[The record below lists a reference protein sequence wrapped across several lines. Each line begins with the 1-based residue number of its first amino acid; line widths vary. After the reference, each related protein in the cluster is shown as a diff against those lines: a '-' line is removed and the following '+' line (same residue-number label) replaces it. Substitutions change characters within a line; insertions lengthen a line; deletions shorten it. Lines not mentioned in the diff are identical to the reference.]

1 MQQTLRHQH
10 TAFQAFFGKRARYPR
25 FKSRRGQSATT
36 PGRRSG
42 GATGELTLA
51 KTATPLRFAWSW
63 PDIDPAT
70 LDPTTVTVSRDPAGR
85 WFVTL
90 HADVPE
96 PAPLPSTGETVGV
109 DLGLTDFLVLST
121 GERIPH
127 PRHMD
132 RTRNGLKR
140 YQRILARP
148 AAWLEEPRQSHA
160 EGGSAPREGRGRP
173 RDFLHQ
179 TSTDLVR
186 RFDGIAVEDLAV
198 KNMGKR
204 SLAKSI
210 SRTGWGEFR
219 EFLTYKAERYR
230 RTLAVVDRWYPSSKT
245 CSVCGHLLASLS
257 LGTRQWSCPA
267 CGTRHDRDLNAAKNI
282 KTAGG
287 LPVGLPV
294 EAMSDSKGP
303 PFCNRRRNRN
313 PRL

>member
-1 MQQTLRHQH
+1 M
-10 TAFQAFFGKRARYPR
+10 
-25 FKSRRGQSATT
+25 
-36 PGRRSG
+36 
-42 GATGELTLA
+42 
-51 KTATPLRFAWSW
+51 WSW

-70 LDPTTVTVSRDPAGR
+70 VDPTTVTVSRDPDGR

-96 PAPLPSTGETVGV
+96 PAPLPCTGETVGV

-132 RTRNGLKR
+132 RYEKRLKR
-140 YQRILARP
+140 YQRILARKQRGSKNR
-148 AAWLEEPRQSHA
+148 AKAKRKVARHHA
-160 EGGSAPREGRGRP
+160 KVADAR
-173 RDFLHQ
+173 RDFLHK

-198 KNMGKR
+198 KNMGKMR

-219 EFLTYKAERYR
+219 EFLTYKAERYG

-257 LGTRQWSCPA
+257 LHTTLVLSQLRHPA
-267 CGTRHDRDLNAAKNI
+267 RPGFERREEHQDRRRAAGGCLWRRCQTARVRPSA
-282 KTAGG
+282 TAGETG
-287 LPVGLPV
+287 TLDCEV
-294 EAMSDSKGP
+294 E
-303 PFCNRRRNRN
+303 N
-313 PRL
+313 PRPSGPGA